1 MALDIIANETWDD
14 VDKAWDAFTLETWDG
29 WIEFS
34 YALKIYD
41 TSGVKVAEITG
52 DLKNP
57 TLTNLEFENLQQGGC
72 GAFSFTLAKPYTQ
85 ATITYDYK
93 VEIYIFNPTQVLFYT
108 GKIINKPVEGT
119 DKPQTYLGWGYFN
132 ELEKKII
139 DTEIAPGSDIAV
151 AVTSVLDTYI
161 IPYTSILK
169 DATLIETVSHDLVA
183 TIDFEDEYANEI
195 FKRLTELA
203 VDYKFGVNE
212 DRKFYFQAIDTS
224 VNYYWH
230 VGKHLTEFHPEEDP
244 SDLVKKVI
252 AVYPEVFTDGYRL
265 KITSEA
271 GDYAGL
277 YDKRFS
283 LPEIVNPFST
293 TDIASGI
300 TPTTNPVA
308 GTPANMTDGD
318 YSTLW
323 ESGANQASGHY
334 IIIDLTTD
342 YENISAVVID
352 SIHANAQEF
361 NAKSVKIEVKPDGGS
376 YATMLSSDDNTGWK
390 PTLTFRPTTGRYVK
404 ISLTGSSSEELK
416 IGEVEI
422 YQLDLTDAQRWAD
435 WKLTTLE
442 NVKKRA
448 TARISNIQSMI
459 MDSAGLVPIKPV
471 GKARIFDRNGT
482 KIDDYQV
489 IACKYR
495 LSSGGFSLDMELGAE
510 EITTTDRDREW
521 QRRIR
526 ELENSGVRRAKN
538 LSLSKGF
545 QLSKILGTYIGENEI
560 QTKQLAANSV
570 VAGAIA
576 VVGIDAN
583 GQLVL
588 GEVGSGNFDDI
599 PEGTTYQRVLATALT
614 AGEVNLSNAGV
625 INKTADNISETGAKK
640 WAGET
645 GADITGDHEADVDL
659 ANLGEK
665 NVDSLADTGN
675 YVRLPVANGADSVS
689 ETAAK
694 KWAGETGADIT
705 GDHEAATITGQG
717 ALATLASVDLATGE
731 VTNKT
736 AANIAETAGLKWAAE
751 TGADIT
757 SGHTAAD
764 TALVNTVAAATVQ
777 GNAADGK
784 TAHTGT
790 VKYRTTGAP
799 TNNPT
804 PTTVAKLVRANGSMD
819 IKLGWGAYTQGAS
832 QADVILLFWEKSTEA
847 ADMIWDEIEETWDDV
862 TVGEYT
868 WDGTS
873 LGVPTVNDSCVAFN
887 VNTAAASYF
896 FLEGCNPN
904 SSWSFGIAAA
914 RRTENG
920 WEIGAIQSPGA
931 APDWQDVTGDSPNFE
946 GNVHGVPAVNIQEW
960 ADDPGARVN
969 TQATLITP
977 GKIVIS
983 GATNLEDWRKTG
995 DLTKIDGGD
1004 ISTNTVTA
1012 TQISVSQLD
1021 AISADIG
1028 TLTVGTITT
1037 GISIGGNWRKIYDET
1052 IAGSAVNSFVVP
1064 DLDGNADVE
1073 YIIRVR
1079 WVSGGGAASEID
1091 FMMRPN
1097 ADGGA
1102 NYGVENYGAENP
1114 NAPFSFHGEAETGFW
1129 VGWVKDTGEL
1139 SQGIAHLYAKSG
1151 FERTCISLVTCQV
1164 NGKDVG
1170 AGVTSHG
1177 SWGNTGDNITSLT
1190 FADLISDTGIGIGSR
1205 TEIWKRVA

>member
-14 VDKAWDAFTLETWDG
+14 VDKAWDAFTYETWDG

-41 TSGVKVAEITG
+41 TSGDKVAEITG

-57 TLTNLEFENLQQGGC
+57 TLTNLEFENLKQGGC

-93 VEIYIFNPTQVLFYT
+93 VEVYIFNPVQVLFYT

-119 DKPQTYLGWGYFN
+119 DKPQTYSGWGYFN

-151 AVTSVLDTYI
+151 AVTSILDTHI
-161 IPYTSILK
+161 TPYTSILK
-169 DATLIETVSHDLVA
+169 DATLIETVSHVLVA

-212 DRKFYFQAIDTS
+212 NTKFYFQAIDTS
-224 VNYYWH
+224 INYYWH
-230 VGKHLTEFHPEEDP
+230 VGKHLSEFHPEEDP
-244 SDLVKKVI
+244 SELVKKVI

-342 YENISAVVID
+342 FENIAAVVID
-352 SIHANAQEF
+352 SIHSNAQEY

-376 YATMLSSDDNTGWK
+376 YATMLSSDDDIGWK
-390 PTLTFRPTTGRYVK
+390 PTLTFRPTNGRYVK
-404 ISLTGSSSEELK
+404 ISLTGSLSEEWK
-416 IGEVEI
+416 VGEVEI

-459 MDSAGLVPIKPV
+459 MDTAGLVPIKPI

-495 LSSGGFSLDMELGAE
+495 LSSGGFLLDLELGAE

-545 QLSKILGTYIGENEI
+545 QLSKITGTYIGEDAI
-560 QTKQLAANSV
+560 QTKHLAAQSV
-570 VAGAIA
+570 LAGAIA

-588 GEVGSGNFDDI
+588 GEIGSGDFDDI
-599 PEGTTYQRVLATALT
+599 
-614 AGEVNLSNAGV
+614 
-625 INKTADNISETGAKK
+625 D
-640 WAGET
+640 
-645 GADITGDHEADVDL
+645 
-659 ANLGEK
+659 
-665 NVDSLADTGN
+665 
-675 YVRLPVANGADSVS
+675 DSVTYVKA
-689 ETAAK
+689 EMQAAYD
-694 KWAGETGADIT
+694 E
-705 GDHEAATITGQG
+705 
-717 ALATLASVDLATGE
+717 
-731 VTNKT
+731 
-736 AANIAETAGLKWAAE
+736 
-751 TGADIT
+751 
-757 SGHTAAD
+757 
-764 TALVNTVAAATVQ
+764 
-777 GNAADGK
+777 
-784 TAHTGT
+784 T
-790 VKYRTTGAP
+790 VKYRSTGVP

-804 PTTVAKLVRANGSMD
+804 PTTITKYIKANGSMD
-819 IKLGWGAYTQGAS
+819 IKLGWGTYTQGAK
-832 QADVILLFWEKSTEA
+832 QADVILLFWEKSTEV
-847 ADMIWDEIEETWDDV
+847 ADKIWDEIDETWDDA
-862 TVGEYT
+862 TVGEET
-868 WDGTS
+868 WNGTS
-873 LGVPTVNDSCVAFN
+873 LAAPVVTDSCITFN
-887 VNTAAASYF
+887 VNTSAGSYF
-896 FLEGCNPN
+896 IMEGVNPN
-904 SSWSFGIAAA
+904 SLWSFGIAAA

-920 WEIGAIQSPGA
+920 LEIGAIQSPTTT
-931 APDWQDVTGDSPNFE
+931 PDWQDVTSNSPNYV

-960 ADDPGARVN
+960 ADNPAGRVN
-969 TQATLITP
+969 TQATLILP
-977 GKIVIS
+977 GKLYLNWATGQIVI
-983 GATNLEDWRKTG
+983 GQDALGTDQPGMVINDGTYNRAEFGKLNGDYGVNFRDING
-995 DLTKIDGGD
+995 DLIVDAGE
-1004 ISTNTVTA
+1004 VTER
-1012 TQISVSQLD
+1012 
-1021 AISADIG
+1021 
-1028 TLTVGTITT
+1028 
-1037 GISIGGNWRKIYDET
+1037 WRKIYDNTLTDNATSVELS
-1052 IAGSAVNSFVVP
+1052 G
-1064 DLDGNADVE
+1064 LDGDDALNYFIDCKWIKNGTALNNFGIQCNND
-1073 YIIRVR
+1073 
-1079 WVSGGGAASEID
+1079 SGAASYGNLSI
-1091 FMMRPN
+1091 FGNGGGGN
-1097 ADGGA
+1097 ATTHEDYTLGLLWLGRADTDG
-1102 NYGVENYGAENP
+1102 
-1114 NAPFSFHGEAETGFW
+1114 H
-1129 VGWVKDTGEL
+1129 L
-1139 SQGIAHLYAKSG
+1139 SQGHGFLQARSSYA
-1151 FERTCISLVTCQV
+1151 RSLVGQMMREV
-1164 NGKDVG
+1164 NVSGKNIGGLYSIG
-1170 AGVTSHG
+1170 AT
-1177 SWGNTGDNITSLT
+1177 WWNTADNLT
-1190 FADLISDTGIGIGSR
+1190 VLDFLSEVATGLKIGTHLMVFQRI
-1205 TEIWKRVA
+1205 A

>member
-41 TSGVKVAEITG
+41 TSAVKVAEITG

-57 TLTNLEFENLQQGGC
+57 TLTNLEFETLQQGGC
-72 GAFSFTLAKPYTQ
+72 GAFSFTLAEPYTQ

-93 VEIYIFNPTQVLFYT
+93 VEIYIFNPVQVLFYT
-108 GKIINKPVEGT
+108 GKIINKPIEGT

-139 DTEIAPGSDIAV
+139 DTEIAPGNDIAV
-151 AVTSVLDTYI
+151 EVTSVLDTYI
-161 IPYTSILK
+161 TPYTSILK
-169 DATLIETVSHDLVA
+169 DATLITTVSHDLVA

-212 DRKFYFQAIDTS
+212 DATFYFQAIDTT

-230 VGKHLTEFHPEEDP
+230 VGKHLSEFHPEEDP
-244 SDLVKKVI
+244 SNIVKKVI

-265 KITSEA
+265 KVTSEA
-271 GDYAGL
+271 AGYADL

-293 TDIASGI
+293 TDRAQG
-300 TPTTNPVA
+300 TPSTNPA
-308 GTPANMTDGD
+308 GTGAANLTDGD

-323 ESGANQASGHY
+323 ESGTNQASGHY
-334 IIIDLTTD
+334 IEVDLGAD
-342 YENISAVVID
+342 YENIAAVEID
-352 SIHANAQEF
+352 SIHANAQEY

-376 YATMLSSDDNTGWK
+376 YATMLSSDDNIGWK

-404 ISLTGSSSEELK
+404 ISLTGSSSEEWK
-416 IGEVEI
+416 VGEVKI

-459 MDSAGLVPIKPV
+459 MDSAGLVPIKPA

-495 LSSGGFSLDMELGAE
+495 LSSGGFSLDLELGAE
-510 EITTTDRDREW
+510 EITTADRDKEW

-545 QLSKILGTYIGENEI
+545 QLSKIEGTYIGEDAI
-560 QTKQLAANSV
+560 QTKHLAAQSV
-570 VAGAIA
+570 VAGSIA

-588 GEVGSGNFDDI
+588 GEIGSGDFDNI
-599 PEGTTYQRVLATALT
+599 PEGTTYQRVVATALT

-625 INKTADNISETGAKK
+625 INKTADNISETGAK
-640 WAGET
+640 
-645 GADITGDHEADVDL
+645 
-659 ANLGEK
+659 
-665 NVDSLADTGN
+665 
-675 YVRLPVANGADSVS
+675 
-689 ETAAK
+689 
-694 KWAGETGADIT
+694 
-705 GDHEAATITGQG
+705 
-717 ALATLASVDLATGE
+717 
-731 VTNKT
+731 
-736 AANIAETAGLKWAAE
+736 KWAAE

-784 TAHTGT
+784 TGYDGT

-804 PTTVAKLVRANGSMD
+804 PTVVSKLVRANGSMD
-819 IKLGWGAYTQGAS
+819 IKLEWDTYTQGAN
-832 QADVILLFWEKSTEA
+832 QADLILLFWEKSTEV
-847 ADMIWDEIEETWDDV
+847 ADKIWDEIEETWDDA
-862 TVGEYT
+862 TVGEED

-873 LGVPTVNDSCVAFN
+873 LGAPTVNDSCIAFN

-904 SSWSFGIAAA
+904 STWSFGIAAA

-920 WEIGAIQSPGA
+920 WEIGSIQSPTA
-931 APDWQDVTGDSPNFE
+931 APDWQDVTGDSPNFV

-960 ADDPGARVN
+960 ADNPAGRVN
-969 TQATLITP
+969 TQATLILP
-977 GKIVIS
+977 GKLYLNWATGQIVIGQDALGTDKPGMVIKDGTYNRAEFGKLNGDYGIIIRDAAGNITCDLGNIMGAS
-983 GATNLEDWRKTG
+983 DYQYVAAENEISTDATAVTDMTDMSITHTFPKCIALLMSVNRLDTRQDDALNAVVKFEVDEANVGFFTGVESTVKQIATNMHIESLAAGEHVIKLQWYTNDITG
-995 DLTKIDGGD
+995 DFIYC
-1004 ISTNTVTA
+1004 
-1012 TQISVSQLD
+1012 TQRRLMI
-1021 AISADIG
+1021 
-1028 TLTVGTITT
+1028 
-1037 GISIGGNWRKIYDET
+1037 
-1052 IAGSAVNSFVVP
+1052 
-1064 DLDGNADVE
+1064 
-1073 YIIRVR
+1073 
-1079 WVSGGGAASEID
+1079 
-1091 FMMRPN
+1091 
-1097 ADGGA
+1097 
-1102 NYGVENYGAENP
+1102 
-1114 NAPFSFHGEAETGFW
+1114 
-1129 VGWVKDTGEL
+1129 
-1139 SQGIAHLYAKSG
+1139 LYW
-1151 FERTCISLVTCQV
+1151 EVQ
-1164 NGKDVG
+1164 
-1170 AGVTSHG
+1170 
-1177 SWGNTGDNITSLT
+1177 
-1190 FADLISDTGIGIGSR
+1190 
-1205 TEIWKRVA
+1205 